1 MIVELCTPHAPPPR
15 GKRWVMDTILHQQD
29 PLLLGEHSYADR
41 GGTITML
48 SRTDWDPSTALRDSV
63 CADTTIAEHHNSIE
77 RADVQFYFPVLP
89 NKKYTNMDEQTQ
101 TPKQDQHRPGIHKC
115 VEPNTVRS
123 VCVFVYRYT
132 ELRAHHA
139 ALGVERNSTPLRC
152 NYDVA
157 SVVCL
162 CDCRIDDEDNTG
174 GCSSSSTTPSLV
186 WHGIHATEQ

>member
-123 VCVFVYRYT
+123 VCV
-132 ELRAHHA
+132 
-139 ALGVERNSTPLRC
+139 
-152 NYDVA
+152 
-157 SVVCL
+157 CL
-162 CDCRIDDEDNTG
+162 CTG
-174 GCSSSSTTPSLV
+174 IRSYEHIMLHLALREIPPHYGATTTLRPLCVYVTAGLMTRTTLV
-186 WHGIHATEQ
+186 VAPPPRQHRH